1 MNKIRVLVVD
11 DSAVVR
17 DILKT
22 RLGAVP
28 AIEVVATAPDPYVAR
43 TKLESLDIDVV
54 TLDLE
59 MPRMDG
65 LTFLKHLMRDHPL
78 PVIVVSSLASDH
90 TVVLECLEA
99 GAVDLVAKPGGPLSV
114 EATVD
119 DLVVKIVA
127 CARVDRA
134 KLVPRRPTPAKALL
148 TRTVTT
154 RHLIAVGASTGGT
167 VALETLFRSFPAD
180 FPSVVAVI
188 HMPEGF
194 TRSFAARLDT
204 LVPMNVREA
213 RDGERVLPGTIYLA
227 PGNQHLLVR
236 TVGIDRVLQLSS
248 GPRVFNQRPSV
259 DILFQSVAVSLGR
272 NVTGI
277 LLTGMGKDGAAGL
290 KAIRDAGG
298 TTAAQDEATCVVF
311 GMPKEAI
318 ALGAAQAVLPLESI
332 GAWAAEQIP

>member
-11 DSAVVR
+11 DSAIVR
-17 DILKT
+17 DILKKK
-22 RLGAVP
+22 LGA
-28 AIEVVATAPDPYVAR
+28 ASDIEVVATAPDPYVAR
-43 TKLESLDIDVV
+43 SKIESLEVDVV

-65 LTFLKHLMRDHPL
+65 LTFLRHLMRDHPL
-78 PVIVVSSLASDH
+78 PVIVVSSLAADH
-90 TVVLECLEA
+90 SVALACLEA
-99 GAVDLVAKPGGPLSV
+99 GAVDLVAKPGGPMSV
-114 EATVD
+114 DATVD
-119 DLVVKIVA
+119 DLAAKIVA
-127 CARVDRA
+127 CARVDRS
-134 KLVPRRPTPAKALL
+134 KLAPLKTAPAPALL
-148 TRTVTT
+148 ARAVTT

-167 VALETLFRSFPAD
+167 VALERLFRTFPAD
-180 FPSVVAVI
+180 FPPVVAVI

-194 TRSFAARLDT
+194 TRTFAARLDT
-204 LVPMNVREA
+204 IVPMNVREA
-213 RDGERVLPGTIYLA
+213 QHGERILPGTIYLA
-227 PGNQHLLVR
+227 AGNRHMLVR
-236 TVGIDRVLQLSS
+236 TVGTDRVLHLSS

-259 DILFQSVAVSLGR
+259 DVLFQSVAECLGR

-318 ALGAAQAVLPLESI
+318 ALGAAQAVLPLDSI
-332 GAWAAEQIP
+332 GAWTAEQIP